1 MSSPSRAL
9 VVGIGD
15 IHGRFHR
22 VQEWLAALE
31 QSLGRE
37 IDLCLAVG
45 DVEAF
50 QKADDHRRKA
60 VKRQMPAE
68 FAEYASGAR
77 APHRPISFIGG
88 NNEDFEALETMP
100 EGGELAQGFTYLGR
114 SGVRRFGD
122 LQVAYVSG
130 IYAPKH
136 VNEAR
141 VPPTTRETL
150 KHAGYFRMPELAA
163 LADVHRPDLM
173 LTHEWP
179 RGLFPRG
186 ATGKV
191 ERPWMGNP
199 LTQKLVEAVQPKW
212 LLCGHSHQAHAATL
226 KFGPGESTHVACLDQ
241 ASKPETAVL
250 WMEWEKG
257 VPQRVGWGV
266 TGEVA
271 WTAGQPWDVTRIPR
285 SL

>member
-1 MSSPSRAL
+1 VSSPSRAL

-50 QKADDHRRKA
+50 QKAVDHRRKA

-77 APHRPISFIGG
+77 TPHRPLFFIGG
-88 NNEDFEALETMP
+88 NNEDFEALEKLPT
-100 EGGELAQGFTYLGR
+100 GGELAKGFTYLGR
-114 SGVRRFGD
+114 SGVRRLAG
-122 LQVAYVSG
+122 LEVAFLSG

-141 VPPTTRETL
+141 VPPTTRETI

-163 LADVHRPDLM
+163 LGDVHHPALM

-191 ERPWMGNP
+191 ERPWMGNA
-199 LTQKLVEAVQPKW
+199 LTRKVVEAVQPRW
-212 LLCGHSHQAHAATL
+212 LWCGHSHQALAATL
-226 KFGPGESTHVACLDQ
+226 SFGGGAQTHVACLDQ
-241 ASKPETAVL
+241 ASKPEGAVF
-250 WMEWEKG
+250 WIEWEQG
-257 VPQRVGWGV
+257 QAIRAGWGV
-266 TGEVA
+266 SGEVA
-271 WTAGQPWDVTRIPR
+271 WTAGQPWDASRVPR
-285 SL
+285 VL